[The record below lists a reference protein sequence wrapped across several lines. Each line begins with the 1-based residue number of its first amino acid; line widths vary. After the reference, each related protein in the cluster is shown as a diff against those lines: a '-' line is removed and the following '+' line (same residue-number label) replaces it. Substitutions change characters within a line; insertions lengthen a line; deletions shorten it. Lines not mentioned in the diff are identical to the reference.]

1 MPIADYPRSAARR
14 SRTGGRGFHR
24 FVFALLHALLLVSCA
39 SHAAAP
45 EVRHGI
51 AASRFDHGLLW
62 KIEAPGARP
71 SYLFG
76 TIHVDDPR
84 VTALPAPVVRAL
96 DGSDRFV
103 MEALLDG
110 DSLAQ
115 MAKAMYFDDDRTLEQ
130 VIGRDLYAATREAL
144 KARGI
149 PDATV
154 AKQKPWAVMMALS
167 MPAPKTGEFLDLVLE
182 TRAAKQ
188 EKPIAGLETMA
199 EQIAVFNDLP
209 MPDQVALLKE
219 TVRAQPD
226 LEKDYGE
233 LIRAYLA
240 RDLRTLAQISDK
252 HDPGEDRLYRAVTD
266 RLLTRRNAR
275 MRQRMVP
282 FLKQGNAFIAV
293 GAAHLAG
300 DRGLLNLLEKAGYR
314 VTPIY

>member
-1 MPIADYPRSAARR
+1 MRTAGYPRAAPRQLR
-14 SRTGGRGFHR
+14 AGGHDFPR
-24 FVFALLHALLLVSCA
+24 FVFALLCALLLVSCA
-39 SHAAAP
+39 SHGATPA
-45 EVRHGI
+45 VQHDI

-62 KIEAPGARP
+62 RIEPPGAKP

-84 VTALPAPVVRAL
+84 VTALPAPVGRAL

-103 MEALLDG
+103 MEAMLDG
-110 DSLAQ
+110 DTLAQ
-115 MAKAMYFDDDRTLEQ
+115 MAKAMYFSDDRTLEQ
-130 VIGRDLYAATREAL
+130 VVGGDLYAATLKAL
-144 KARGI
+144 DARGI
-149 PDATV
+149 PRV
-154 AKQKPWAVMMALS
+154 SVEKQKPWAVMMMLS
-167 MPAPKTGEFLDLVLE
+167 MPASKTGEFLDLILE

-188 EKPIAGLETMA
+188 DKPIAGLETMA

-209 MPDQVALLKE
+209 LPDQVALLKE
-219 TVRAQPD
+219 TIRTQPE

-252 HDPGEDRLYRAVTD
+252 HDPREDRLYRTVTD
-266 RLLTRRNAR
+266 RLLTQRNAR
-275 MRQRMVP
+275 MQRRMAP

-300 DRGLLNLLEKAGYR
+300 DQGLLNLLEQAGYR

>member
-1 MPIADYPRSAARR
+1 MPIADYLRSAARL
-14 SRTGGRGFHR
+14 SRKGGHGFPR
-24 FVFALLHALLLVSCA
+24 FVFTLLYALLLVSCA

-45 EVRHGI
+45 AVQHDV

-62 KIEAPGARP
+62 KIETPGAKP

-76 TIHVDDPR
+76 TIHVDDAR
-84 VTALPAPVVRAL
+84 VTALPAPVGRAL

-110 DSLAQ
+110 ESLSA

-130 VIGRDLYAATREAL
+130 VIGKDLYAATLAAL
-144 KARGI
+144 NARGI
-149 PDATV
+149 PGANV
-154 AKQKPWAVMMALS
+154 EKQKPWAVMMALS
-167 MPAPKTGEFLDLVLE
+167 MPAPETGEFLDLVLE

-188 EKPIAGLETMA
+188 GKPVAGLESMA
-199 EQIAVFNDLP
+199 EQIAVFNDMP
-209 MPDQVALLKE
+209 MPDQIALLKE
-219 TVRAQPD
+219 AVRTQPD
-226 LEKDYGE
+226 LERDYGE

-240 RDLRTLAQISDK
+240 RNLRTLAEISDK
-252 HDPGEDRLYRAVTD
+252 HDPGEDRLYRSVTD
-266 RLLTRRNAR
+266 RLLTQRNAR
-275 MRQRMVP
+275 MQQRMAP

-300 DRGLLNLLEKAGYR
+300 EAGLLNLLDQAGYR

>member
-1 MPIADYPRSAARR
+1 MPTADCPRSAARQ
-14 SRTGGRGFHR
+14 SGAGMHGFPR
-24 FVFALLHALLLVSCA
+24 FVLALLCALLLTSCA
-39 SHAAAP
+39 SYAAAP
-45 EVRHGI
+45 SVQHDI

-62 KIEAPGARP
+62 KIESSGARP

-84 VTALPAPVVRAL
+84 VTALPAPVGRAL

-149 PDATV
+149 PDAAV
-154 AKQKPWAVMMALS
+154 EKQKPWAVMMALS

-209 MPDQVALLKE
+209 LPDQVALLKE
-219 TVRAQPD
+219 TIRTQPE

-240 RDLRTLAQISDK
+240 RDLRTLAAISDK
-252 HDPGEDRLYRAVTD
+252 HDPGEDRLYRTVTD

-275 MRQRMVP
+275 MQQRMVP

-300 DRGLLNLLEKAGYR
+300 NEGLLNLLEQAGYR
-314 VTPIY
+314 VTPVY

>member
-1 MPIADYPRSAARR
+1 MPIADYPRSAARQ
-14 SRTGGRGFHR
+14 SRTGWHR
-24 FVFALLHALLLVSCA
+24 FPRLVFVLLCALLLVSCA

-45 EVRHGI
+45 AVQHRVT
-51 AASRFDHGLLW
+51 ASRFDHGLLW
-62 KIEAPGARP
+62 KIEAPGAKP

-84 VTALPAPVVRAL
+84 VTALPAPVGSAL
-96 DGSDRFV
+96 DGADRFV

-110 DSLAQ
+110 DSLTQ
-115 MAKAMYFDDDRTLEQ
+115 MAKAMYFDDGRTLEQ
-130 VIGRDLYAATREAL
+130 VIGRDLYAATLKAL

-149 PDATV
+149 PDANV
-154 AKQKPWAVMMALS
+154 EKQKPWAVMMALS
-167 MPAPKTGEFLDLVLE
+167 MPAPETGEFLDLVLE

-188 EKPIAGLETMA
+188 GKPVAGLETMA

-219 TVRAQPD
+219 TVRTQPE

-240 RDLRTLAQISDK
+240 RDLRRLSEISDK
-252 HDPGEDRLYRAVTD
+252 HDPEEDRLYRTVTD

-275 MRQRMVP
+275 MQQRMAP

-293 GAAHLAG
+293 GAAHLGG
-300 DRGLLNLLEKAGYR
+300 DTGLLNLLEQAGYR
-314 VTPIY
+314 VIPIY

>member
-14 SRTGGRGFHR
+14 LGTGGHGFPR
-24 FVFALLHALLLVSCA
+24 FVFALLYALLLVSCA

-45 EVRHGI
+45 AVQHRV

-62 KIEAPGARP
+62 KIETPGARP

-76 TIHVDDPR
+76 TIHVGDPR
-84 VTALPAPVVRAL
+84 VIALPAPVGKAL

-103 MEALLDG
+103 MEALLDSE
-110 DSLAQ
+110 SLAQ

-130 VIGRDLYAATREAL
+130 VIGKDLYAATRKAL
-144 KARGI
+144 TARGI
-149 PDATV
+149 PDANV
-154 AKQKPWAVMMALS
+154 EKQKPWAVIMALS
-167 MPAPKTGEFLDLVLE
+167 MPAPETGEFLDLVLE

-188 EKPIAGLETMA
+188 GKPVAGLETMA
-199 EQIAVFNDLP
+199 EQIAVFNDLS

-219 TVRAQPD
+219 AVRTQPN
-226 LEKDYGE
+226 LANDYGE

-240 RDLRTLAQISDK
+240 RDLRTLADVSDK
-252 HDPGEDRLYRAVTD
+252 HDPEEDRLYRTVTE
-266 RLLTRRNAR
+266 RLLTQRNVR
-275 MRQRMVP
+275 MQQRMAP

-300 DRGLLNLLEKAGYR
+300 EAGLLNLLDQAGYR